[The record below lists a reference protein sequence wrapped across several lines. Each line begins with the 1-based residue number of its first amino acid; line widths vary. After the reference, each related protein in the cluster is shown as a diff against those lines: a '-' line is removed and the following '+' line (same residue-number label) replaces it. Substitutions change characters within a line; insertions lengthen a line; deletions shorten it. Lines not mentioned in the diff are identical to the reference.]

1 MQTLGRP
8 AAVVLA
14 GVLALAM
21 LPATS
26 AHAQAAEASSPAKKE
41 LVARVIKLQQPGLEN
56 IGRQLVEQPW
66 LQMAEPVRAAL
77 ARVPQDKREA
87 VAREI
92 ESEVRRYAEDAVPVV
107 RDKAVSLA
115 PSTIGPL
122 LEQRFTEDELRQLIA
137 ILESPINARYQ
148 ALGQEMQRALIAK
161 VVAET
166 RAAIDPKVRTLE
178 QNIQTKL
185 RAAIGAASAPAGA
198 GAGPGPGPG
207 PGPRR
212 PASGAGN

>member
-1 MQTLGRP
+1 MTLKQILGLRSAGML
-8 AAVVLA
+8 AATLVLA
-14 GVLALAM
+14 TAV
-21 LPATS
+21 
-26 AHAQAAEASSPAKKE
+26 HAQTGDAPSSPAKKE

-66 LQMAEPVRAAL
+66 MQMADPVRAAL
-77 ARVPQDKREA
+77 ARLPQDKREG

-92 ESEVRRYAEDAVPVV
+92 EAEVRRYAEDAVPIV

-122 LEQRFTEDELRQLIA
+122 LEQRFTEEELRQLIA
-137 ILESPINARYQ
+137 ILESPVNARYQ

-166 RAAIDPKVRTLE
+166 RATIDPKVRSLE
-178 QNIQTKL
+178 QSIQTKL
-185 RAAIGAASAPAGA
+185 RAAAGAASGPAA
-198 GAGPGPGPG
+198 GPG